1 MSLYPLL
8 TSDSDTWTVCKPS
21 PILCNS
27 HVLSIASSDSE
38 PCNSKLPVDMRPVK
52 SSGTGGGG
60 SLGGGYTYL
69 QICTYTYI
77 YIYICIYTHMYVFK
91 TFCTFVYLITYL
103 FMTVFM

>member
-69 QICTYTYI
+69 QICTYI
-77 YIYICIYTHMYVFK
+77 YIYVYTHMYVFK